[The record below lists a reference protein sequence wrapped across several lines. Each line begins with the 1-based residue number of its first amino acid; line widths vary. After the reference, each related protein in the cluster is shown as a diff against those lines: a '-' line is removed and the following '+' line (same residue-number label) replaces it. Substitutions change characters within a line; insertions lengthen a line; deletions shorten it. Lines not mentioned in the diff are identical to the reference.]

1 MIHADLSTQIQI
13 VISERYSQSANVSNF
28 GPKKKKGERQRES
41 LPSM

>member
-13 VISERYSQSANVSNF
+13 VISERYSQGANVSNF

-41 LPSM
+41 LPSI